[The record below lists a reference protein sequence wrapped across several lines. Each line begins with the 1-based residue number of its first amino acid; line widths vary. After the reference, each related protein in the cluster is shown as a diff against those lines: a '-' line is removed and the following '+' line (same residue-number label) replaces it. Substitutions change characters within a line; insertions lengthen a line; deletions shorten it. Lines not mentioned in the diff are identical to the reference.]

1 MNEKRTG
8 IVFFIG
14 NMSHSGGTERVLSVI
29 ANGLSERGF
38 SIVVVS
44 LWGNGETFF
53 SFGKDIKIFWMKKEH
68 PKAGIIGQLCI
79 LYSVLKRED
88 AKVLVDVDTILG
100 CYSFFMKCCM
110 PYLYWISWEHFH
122 YYFPFEKN
130 RFLRKAVKK
139 VAGRYADWLIVLTD
153 RDKAIYKEHMN
164 LKCKIACIHDPAPYD
179 TDFQKKTDKPII
191 LAAGRLTKVKGFDML
206 IDIWKQLEDRYPQWT
221 MLIAGQGEEKGNLEK
236 KTKAEKLKRL
246 KFIGNVSDI
255 ERYYKEAAFFVLPS
269 REEGFGMALLEAMC
283 FGLPAVSFAC
293 RMGPREIVTDGEN
306 GFLIEPGNISA
317 FAGKMELLI
326 KDRGLRRQMGEKAR
340 QSARRFEKEYILDKW
355 EVLIDK
361 R

>member
-1 MNEKRTG
+1 MNEKKAG

-38 SIVVVS
+38 CVTVVS
-44 LWGNGETFF
+44 LWGDGETFF
-53 SFGKDIKIFWMKKEH
+53 HLGKDIKVFWMKKEY
-68 PKAGIIGQLCI
+68 PKAGIIGQLQI
-79 LYSVLKRED
+79 LYSILIKENTE
-88 AKVLVDVDTILG
+88 VLVDVDTILG
-100 CYSFFMKCCM
+100 CYSFFMKCRM

-130 RFLRKAVKK
+130 RILRKAVKR
-139 VAGRYADWLIVLTD
+139 VVGRYADWLIVLTD
-153 RDKAIYKEHMN
+153 RDKDIYKKRMN
-164 LKCKIACIHDPAPYD
+164 LKCRIACIHDPAPYN
-179 TDFQKKTDKPII
+179 TDYEKETDKPMI

-221 MLIAGQGEEKGNLEK
+221 MFIAGQGEEKENLER
-236 KTKAEKLKRL
+236 KAEEEKLKRL

-255 ERYYKEAAFFVLPS
+255 EKYYKKAAFFVLPS
-269 REEGFGMALLEAMC
+269 REEGFGMALLESMC

-306 GFLIEPGNISA
+306 GFLIEPGDISA
-317 FAGKMELLI
+317 FARKMELLM
-326 KDRGLRRQMGEKAR
+326 KDSGLRRKMGEKAR
-340 QSARRFEKEYILDKW
+340 ESAGRFEKEYILDKW